1 MVPEEK
7 RDTKFFIDNY
17 QDKVC
22 ACGGQKGSLLSFCL
36 TCFIILPEEL
46 AEDLQ
51 GPLSDEEYQWTWN
64 KSYEYLKEQGRIPV
78 K

>member
-1 MVPEEK
+1 MEQE

-17 QDKVC
+17 QGKVC
-22 ACGGQKGSLLSFCL
+22 ACGGPKGSLLSFCL

-46 AEDLQ
+46 AEDLK

-64 KSYEYLKEQGRIPV
+64 KCYEFLKEAGRIPV